1 MNVNENE
8 IDGEEGRRG
17 MGGENT
23 HSKYHPLRCLGQVQ
37 NMKERIEFSDPF
49 RSDKDFYIT

>member
-23 HSKYHPLRCLGQVQ
+23 HSKYHPLRSLGQVQ

-49 RSDKDFYIT
+49 RNDKDFYIT